1 MGKIARVN
9 ARRLAY
15 DQMKAERKQY
25 IYQIIII
32 QTKQLTENDI
42 NHFMKNID
50 KNNTSYFGLV
60 VKTNKSRH
68 HLCMSP
74 LKSYCCNMLV

>member
-1 MGKIARVN
+1 MGKIARVS

-25 IYQIIII
+25 ILIANNNNNVNK
-32 QTKQLTENDI
+32 KQLSENDI

-50 KNNTSYFGLV
+50 KNNTSYFFNAYKLIKLNFIWIIGDFFQ
-60 VKTNKSRH
+60 
-68 HLCMSP
+68 
-74 LKSYCCNMLV
+74 